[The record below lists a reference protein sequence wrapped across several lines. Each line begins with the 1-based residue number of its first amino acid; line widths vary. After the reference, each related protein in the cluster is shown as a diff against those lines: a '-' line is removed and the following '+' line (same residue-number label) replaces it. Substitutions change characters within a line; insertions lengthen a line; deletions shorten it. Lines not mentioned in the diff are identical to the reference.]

1 MFLDV
6 VTSFLIV
13 SKKKEELKIKILN
26 FLSYSYIERKFGE
39 KEEK

>member
-13 SKKKEELKIKILN
+13 SKKKEKSKIKTVD